1 MAEVDEGGNPL
12 PEGGAVEASEPSAES
27 ASPSAATPAASR
39 ASAPRRVVH
48 SHRPAPARTASA
60 PAASSASVR
69 SIDNAL
75 EKRESRLTETAPV
88 QKFEGNLTARI
99 DQLNGDKALSAGDR
113 QFVKDIS
120 SAHFLAKA
128 MDAAGTKPYSE
139 AFKETS
145 RDALSNA
152 RSGRAGLTFDVDDLN
167 VRNLE
172 GPQQQRAAA
181 PSRGEINKVGGMPRE
196 SRLTEADP
204 IKSYIKF
211 YEKTLTERLDR
222 ENGDKPLSAADRRA
236 IKDMTSAFSIAAV
249 QAMTQSGPQMTLSDN
264 FNDASRNVVTH
275 LKEDLKVGLRSG
287 MTVSPEDLRM
297 EARIAAE
304 QVKQTFPKMI

>member
-1 MAEVDEGGNPL
+1 MTEVDEGGNPL

-27 ASPSAATPAASR
+27 VSPSAAAPAASR

-48 SHRPAPARTASA
+48 SHRPAPARKASA

-128 MDAAGTKPYSE
+128 IDATGAKPYSE

-152 RSGRAGLTFDVDDLN
+152 RSGRAGLSFDVDDLN
-167 VRNLE
+167 VTNLD
-172 GPQQQRAAA
+172 GPQQRAGA
-181 PSRGEINKVGGMPRE
+181 PSRGEIKVGGIPRE

-204 IKSYIKF
+204 IKF
-211 YEKTLTERLDR
+211 YKKTLTERLDR
-222 ENGDKPLSAADRRA
+222 ENGDRSLSVADRRA
-236 IKDMTSAFSIAAV
+236 IEDMTLAFSIAAG
-249 QAMTQSGPQMTLSDN
+249 QTMMQSGPQMTLSDN
-264 FNDASRNVVTH
+264 FNDASKNVVTNI
-275 LKEDLKVGLRSG
+275 KGDLKVGLRSG

>member
-12 PEGGAVEASEPSAES
+12 PESGAVEASEPSEPSAGS
-27 ASPSAATPAASR
+27 ASPSVATPAASR

-48 SHRPAPARTASA
+48 SHRPTRAASA

-99 DQLNGDKALSAGDR
+99 DQLNGDKPLSAGDR

-128 MDAAGTKPYSE
+128 MDAAGTKSYSE
-139 AFKETS
+139 AFRENS

-152 RSGRAGLTFDVDDLN
+152 RSGRAGLTFNVDDLN
-167 VRNLE
+167 VTNLE
-172 GPQQQRAAA
+172 GPQQRAAV
-181 PSRGEINKVGGMPRE
+181 PSRGEIKVGGIPRE

-204 IKSYIKF
+204 IKF

-222 ENGDKPLSAADRRA
+222 ENGDRPLSAADRRA
-236 IKDMTSAFSIAAV
+236 IREMTSAFSSAAG
-249 QAMTQSGPQMTLSDN
+249 QTMTQSGAQMTLSDN
-264 FNDASRNVVTH
+264 FSDASKYVVTR
-275 LKEDLKVGLRSG
+275 LREDLKVGLLSG

-304 QVKQTFPKMI
+304 RVRQTFPKMI

>member
-12 PEGGAVEASEPSAES
+12 SEGGAVEASELSAES
-27 ASPSAATPAASR
+27 ASPSVATPAASR
-39 ASAPRRVVH
+39 ASAPRRVTH
-48 SHRPAPARTASA
+48 SHRPTPARTASA

-99 DQLNGDKALSAGDR
+99 DQLNGDKVLSAGDR

-152 RSGRAGLTFDVDDLN
+152 KSGRAGLTFNVDDLN
-167 VRNLE
+167 VTSLD
-172 GPQQQRAAA
+172 GPQQRAGV
-181 PSRGEINKVGGMPRE
+181 PSRGEIKVGGIPRE

-204 IKSYIKF
+204 IKF

-236 IKDMTSAFSIAAV
+236 IKDMTSAFSIAAG
-249 QAMTQSGPQMTLSDN
+249 QTMTQSGAQMTLSDN

-297 EARIAAE
+297 ESRIAAE

>member
-1 MAEVDEGGNPL
+1 
-12 PEGGAVEASEPSAES
+12 
-27 ASPSAATPAASR
+27 
-39 ASAPRRVVH
+39 
-48 SHRPAPARTASA
+48 
-60 PAASSASVR
+60 
-69 SIDNAL
+69 L

-99 DQLNGDKALSAGDR
+99 DQLNGDKVLSAGDR

-152 RSGRAGLTFDVDDLN
+152 KSGRAGLTFNVDDLN
-167 VRNLE
+167 VTSLD
-172 GPQQQRAAA
+172 GPQQRAGA
-181 PSRGEINKVGGMPRE
+181 PSRGEIKVGGIPRE

-204 IKSYIKF
+204 IKF

-236 IKDMTSAFSIAAV
+236 IKDMTSAFSIAAG
-249 QAMTQSGPQMTLSDN
+249 QTMTQSGAQMTLSDN

-297 EARIAAE
+297 ESRIAAE

>member
-99 DQLNGDKALSAGDR
+99 DQLNGDKPLSAGDR

-152 RSGRAGLTFDVDDLN
+152 KSGRAGLTFNVDDLN
-167 VRNLE
+167 VTSLD
-172 GPQQQRAAA
+172 GPQQRAGA
-181 PSRGEINKVGGMPRE
+181 PSRSEIKVGGMPRE
-196 SRLTEADP
+196 SRLTETDP
-204 IKSYIKF
+204 IKF

-236 IKDMTSAFSIAAV
+236 IKDMTSAFSIAAG
-249 QAMTQSGPQMTLSDN
+249 QTMTQSGAQMTLSDN